1 LFHPG
6 REGDSLLDGNSIGQD
21 LGLLVTPECL
31 INQNQKWFIL
41 EFDELIHHQAEKLF
55 FKLKSYFLSPLD

>member
-1 LFHPG
+1 LFHPA

-41 EFDELIHHQAEKLF
+41 EFESIHHQAEKLF
-55 FKLKSYFLSPLD
+55 FKLKSYSLSPLN